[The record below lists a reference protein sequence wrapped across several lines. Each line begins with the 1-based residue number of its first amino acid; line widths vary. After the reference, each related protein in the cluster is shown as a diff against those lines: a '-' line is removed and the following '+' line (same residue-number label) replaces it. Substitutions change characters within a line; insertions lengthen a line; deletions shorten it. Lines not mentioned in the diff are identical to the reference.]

1 MKNRAPKTEPKYRQ
15 IADIIL
21 KEIRQ
26 TMGVGSKLPPEARL
40 AERFGVHV
48 LTIRE
53 ALRVLQESGV
63 IQRQRGAGTHV
74 VNPLGGKWVTI
85 VCEMD
90 VFSPN
95 SRSLFHR
102 SVIYNLR
109 HFLRQAGL
117 PSRVSIGESD
127 PGTKSTTNLTS
138 LDFVADIEANR
149 LAGVLA
155 LSTTPAP
162 WWLQKFEKQG
172 IPLVGTN
179 EFYPHRVTFDHW
191 DDLSK
196 AVRCLMDLGRTQ
208 IAYIGWLADNH
219 ALPINPK
226 LPKALDELEQCYPV
240 TIRKEW
246 IKGGM
251 HPVLP
256 GAGREEFR
264 DVWNSYQ
271 EKPNGLII
279 DDENLLPDIEQTLM
293 ELGIEVPR
301 DLVIIC
307 HRTRGNDYTPHFPLI
322 FQESDP
328 NLYAYRMADCFLR
341 LYRGEE
347 VPSPHTAVPRML
359 IDDIVRNDPR
369 FQSVPR
375 RVDPVP
381 FPGA

>member
-1 MKNRAPKTEPKYRQ
+1 MNNKQPKTDPKYRQ

-21 KEIRQ
+21 KEIRE
-26 TMGVGSKLPPEARL
+26 TMGVGSKLPPEVRL

-53 ALRVLQESGV
+53 ALRVLQEAGV

-74 VNPLGGKWVTI
+74 VNPLGGKWVSI

-117 PSRVSIGESD
+117 PSRVSIGEAE
-127 PGTKSTTNLTS
+127 PGGKSSSNLTS

-155 LSTTPAP
+155 LSTIPAP
-162 WWLQKFEKQG
+162 WWLQKFQKQG
-172 IPLVGTN
+172 IPLIGSN
-179 EFYPHRVTFDHW
+179 EHYTYRVIFDQW
-191 DDLSK
+191 EDLSK
-196 AVRCLMDLGRTQ
+196 AVRCLLDLGRSQ
-208 IAYIGWLADNH
+208 IAYIGWLEDNH
-219 ALPINPK
+219 TLSINPA

-246 IKGGM
+246 IKGSV
-251 HPVLP
+251 HPVIP

-264 DVWNSYQ
+264 AVWDSYK

-279 DDENLLPDIEQTLM
+279 DDENLLPDIERTLE

-307 HRTRGNDYTPHFPLI
+307 HRTRGNDYVPHFPLI

-328 NLYAYRMADCFLR
+328 TLYAYRMADCFLR

-347 VPSPHTAVPRML
+347 VANPTIAVPRML
-359 IDDIVRNDPR
+359 IDDPVRNNPI
-369 FQSVPR
+369 FQNILR
-375 RVDPVP
+375 RVEPVP
-381 FPGA
+381 FPKV